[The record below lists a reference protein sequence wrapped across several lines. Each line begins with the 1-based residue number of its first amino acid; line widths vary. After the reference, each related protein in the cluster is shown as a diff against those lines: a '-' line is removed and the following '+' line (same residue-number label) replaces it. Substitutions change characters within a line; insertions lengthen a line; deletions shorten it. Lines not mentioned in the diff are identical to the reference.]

1 MKLMHNV
8 AVYAMDK
15 DFTTGDA
22 IVWDGKRIIE
32 VGKRKALFE
41 RYKEAEKIDGE
52 GKTVLP
58 GFIDPHI
65 HFMDGVLLKG
75 VFDCSSENITSIDSL
90 RKTLSDVVHDFG
102 KEQWIIGQGYDPW
115 AFTDKKG
122 PDRYDLD
129 EICPDNPVMIIHYS
143 LHESVVNS
151 MALEIAGI
159 DRNTPQPFGG
169 EIVKDKEG
177 NPTGHLVET
186 AHTRL
191 KSFAR
196 KSQIK
201 RLHTELGEKLHTEQE
216 MLFGFGI
223 TRIGDPAV
231 SSPSRDL
238 YQKVSDNG
246 FMSIPVFMYPCND
259 ENNFEL
265 PWDKVDGSF
274 SWRNSDS
281 LMVGPLKIFLDGA
294 DRAAV
299 VLTFKQFL
307 KTFYMTIRNSI
318 RSKSFDP
325 IRTSTRSPFRLGKD
339 LKLHFGVKMA
349 KAGECH
355 KLVSTAIER
364 GFTVA
369 FHAIGNEAV
378 KQVIETMER
387 SGGKHKD
394 YPPARIEHGLFLDD
408 ELIRKIRELHMA
420 VVTQPYFLTHMDKE
434 NVPHLPG
441 IKQLPL
447 RSLIDAGVPVAGGSD
462 WPVASCDPLL
472 AVERA
477 VTRVTTGTEILQE
490 NEAISVKEAFAM
502 YTCWAAEILGCSQDV
517 GSLEPGKRSDFIV
530 LSADPFTG
538 SKVKWDDLKVIRTFL
553 CGEMVFSEVD
563 ES

>member
-1 MKLMHNV
+1 MKIMHNV
-8 AVYAMDK
+8 TVYTMDK
-15 DFTTGDA
+15 DFTTGDT
-22 IVWDGKRIIE
+22 IVWDRKRIVE
-32 VGKRKALFE
+32 VGERKALFE
-41 RYKEAEKIDGE
+41 KYKKAERIDGE
-52 GKTVLP
+52 GKIVLP

-65 HFMDGVLLKG
+65 HFMDGFLLQG
-75 VFDCSSENITSIDSL
+75 VFDCSEDNITTIDSL
-90 RKTLSDVVHDFG
+90 KKSLSEVG
-102 KEQWIIGQGYDPW
+102 KKFRQDQWIIGQGYDPW
-115 AFTDKKG
+115 MFPDKKG

-143 LHESVVNS
+143 LHESIVNS
-151 MALEIAGI
+151 RALEIAGI

-169 EIVKDKEG
+169 EIVKDKNG
-177 NPTGHLVET
+177 SPTGHLVET

-196 KSQIK
+196 KSQIR
-201 RLHTELGEKLHTEQE
+201 RLNAELDERLNTGQK
-216 MLFGFGI
+216 MLLEYGI

-231 SSPSRDL
+231 SSPSRDI
-238 YQKVSDNG
+238 YQKVSGNG
-246 FMSIPVFMYPCND
+246 FLSIPVFMYPCND

-274 SWRNSDS
+274 SWRSSGS

-299 VLTFKQFL
+299 VLNFKQFL
-307 KTFYMTIRNSI
+307 KTLFMTLLNCI
-318 RSKSFDP
+318 RSKSLDP

-349 KAGECH
+349 KADECR
-355 KLVSTAIER
+355 KLVSKAIDK
-364 GFTVA
+364 GFTLA

-378 KQVIETMER
+378 KQVIETMEQ
-387 SGGKHKD
+387 SGGKHKN

-408 ELIRKIRELHMA
+408 ELIRKIRDLHMA

-447 RSLIDAGVPVAGGSD
+447 RSLIDAGVRVAGGSD

-477 VTRVTTGTEILQE
+477 VTRITKGEEVLQE
-490 NEAISVKEAFAM
+490 NEAISVKEAVSM

-517 GSLEPGKRSDFIV
+517 GSLEPGKRADFIL
-530 LSADPFTG
+530 LSADPFAG
-538 SKVKWDDLKVIRTFL
+538 LKVKWDDIKVIATFL
-553 CGEMVFSEVD
+553 CGEMVFSGVD
-563 ES
+563 E